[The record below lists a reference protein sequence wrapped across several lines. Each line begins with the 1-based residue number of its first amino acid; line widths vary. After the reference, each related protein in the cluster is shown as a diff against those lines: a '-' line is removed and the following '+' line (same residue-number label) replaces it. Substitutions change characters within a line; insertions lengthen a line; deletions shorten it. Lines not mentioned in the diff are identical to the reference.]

1 MKQKPQAYETKASM
15 IDMHPKME
23 SYSLEILRISPSAA
37 IFCMEV
43 SMTETQITRWADVPI
58 TNNFMFSKVL
68 SDKTLCRDFLEV
80 MLEIRIDH
88 LEDAE
93 TEAVRKADPYSKGVR
108 FDVYVKDSTRVFEIE
123 MQMEDTKEL
132 AKRSRYYQSVCDM
145 DMLDSGQF
153 YSDLKESYVIF
164 LCPFDLFGKDR
175 PCYTFENTCLE
186 DGTVRLGDGTRKLF
200 FNFNAY
206 RKELNKTRRG
216 VLHYFAEGRSETP
229 LAEQLNRK
237 LADAKINERW
247 RAEYM
252 TLEMEL
258 IAREKAGVEKGRQ
271 EGLQQ
276 GMQKGLQQGMQ
287 CGEHTKALAVA
298 RNMKNLNMAADVI
311 VKVTGLSPEEIEK
324 L

>member
-1 MKQKPQAYETKASM
+1 
-15 IDMHPKME
+15 
-23 SYSLEILRISPSAA
+23 
-37 IFCMEV
+37 
-43 SMTETQITRWADVPI
+43 MTETQITRWADVPI

-93 TEAVRKADPYSKGVR
+93 AEAVRKSDPYSKGVR

-276 GMQKGLQQGMQ
+276 GMQKGLQQGKQ
-287 CGEHTKALAVA
+287 ENALAVA

>member
-1 MKQKPQAYETKASM
+1 
-15 IDMHPKME
+15 
-23 SYSLEILRISPSAA
+23 
-37 IFCMEV
+37 
-43 SMTETQITRWADVPI
+43 
-58 TNNFMFSKVL
+58 
-68 SDKTLCRDFLEV
+68 
-80 MLEIRIDH
+80 
-88 LEDAE
+88 
-93 TEAVRKADPYSKGVR
+93 
-108 FDVYVKDSTRVFEIE
+108 
-123 MQMEDTKEL
+123 
-132 AKRSRYYQSVCDM
+132 
-145 DMLDSGQF
+145 
-153 YSDLKESYVIF
+153 
-164 LCPFDLFGKDR
+164 
-175 PCYTFENTCLE
+175 
-186 DGTVRLGDGTRKLF
+186 
-200 FNFNAY
+200 
-206 RKELNKTRRG
+206 

>member
-1 MKQKPQAYETKASM
+1 
-15 IDMHPKME
+15 
-23 SYSLEILRISPSAA
+23 
-37 IFCMEV
+37 
-43 SMTETQITRWADVPI
+43 MTETQITRWADVPI

-68 SDKTLCRDFLEV
+68 SDKQLCRDFLEV
-80 MLEIRIDH
+80 MLELRIDH

-93 TEAVRKADPYSKGVR
+93 AEAGRKSDPYSKGVR

-123 MQMEDTKEL
+123 MEVEGTKEL

-175 PCYTFENTCLE
+175 PCYTFENSCLE

-276 GMQKGLQQGMQ
+276 GKQ
-287 CGEHTKALAVA
+287 ENALAVA

-311 VKVTGLSPEEIEK
+311 VKVTRSEEHTSE